1 MRNKLLFTLL
11 TLIVVVFFGSIAN
24 ASLQDGLVVYYPF
37 DESNGTTASD
47 VSKNKNDA
55 KLLGSASWEPNG
67 GKIGGALKL
76 DGTGSSAEDDDG
88 ADYIN
93 GLDAFSVSVWVKSDT
108 IPHDRGIFIAMDP
121 AGSDDSFTLRYDSAG
136 FKAPASTSLIK
147 AGFTTTSGGI
157 QYESAD
163 NLQSTEWQHLALT
176 WSSGDPVALY
186 IDAELDDP
194 QYNNDV
200 RVGTISGATKFI
212 IGKGGKD
219 TGGTSWTGLIDDVRI
234 YDRVLDDKEIAE
246 LATGVLAV
254 EANGKLA
261 TVWGHLKQKRD

>member
-1 MRNKLLFTLL
+1 MRSQLLLTLL

-37 DESNGTTASD
+37 DEVTGTDASD
-47 VSKNKNDA
+47 ASKNKNDA
-55 KLLGSASWEPNG
+55 KLVGSASWEPNG
-67 GKIGGALKL
+67 GKIDGALRL

-93 GLDAFSVSVWVKSDT
+93 GLEAFSVSVWVKSDT
-108 IPHDRGIFIAMDP
+108 TPHNNGIFIAMDP
-121 AGSDDSFTLRYDSAG
+121 AGQDNSFTLRYDSAG
-136 FKAPASTSLIK
+136 FKVAAATNLIK

-163 NLQSTEWQHLALT
+163 NLQTTEWQHLALT

-186 IDAELDDP
+186 IDAELDTP

-212 IGKGGKD
+212 IGRGGKD
-219 TGGTSWTGLIDDVRI
+219 NGGTSWTGLIDDVRI

-246 LATGVLAV
+246 LATGALAV

-261 TVWGHLKQKRD
+261 TTWGHLKQKRY

>member
-1 MRNKLLFTLL
+1 MRNQLLFTLL

-24 ASLQDGLVVYYPF
+24 ANLQDGLVVYYPF
-37 DESNGTTASD
+37 DESNGITASD
-47 VSKNKNDA
+47 ASKNKNDA
-55 KLLGSASWEPNG
+55 KLVGSASWEPNG
-67 GKIGGALKL
+67 GKIDGALRL

-108 IPHDRGIFIAMDP
+108 IPHNNGIFIAADP
-121 AGSDDSFTLRYDSAG
+121 AGKDNAFTLRYDSAG
-136 FKAPASTSLIK
+136 FKVPAATSLLK
-147 AGFTTTSGGI
+147 AGFTTTSGEI

-163 NLQSTEWQHLALT
+163 NLQTTEWQHLVLT

-186 IDAELDDP
+186 IDAKLDNP
-194 QYNNDV
+194 QYNDDV
-200 RVGTISGATKFI
+200 RIGTISGATKFI

-219 TGGTSWTGLIDDVRI
+219 TGGTSWTGLIDDVRV

-246 LATGVLAV
+246 LATGALAV